1 MMMLA
6 RLNKCNYTTR
16 RAKMAFFFP
25 VIFFFVIQ
33 CQAEQGFKNIKNFT
47 SLDYD
52 LLSQNWCITMD
63 SRGIIYAANQGGV
76 LEYDGVSWQTI
87 DVPHHE
93 VRALAVGPDG
103 KIYIGG
109 VNEIGFL
116 EPDQNGKLHYVSLL
130 NHLEEN
136 QRDFS
141 NVYQLA
147 ASKQGVFFRTS
158 NKLFRRHNGHLT
170 VWQPRDPQ
178 ASFMA
183 VFSWKDVCYVQE
195 KGVGLLRVKGDSL
208 LPVPGN
214 PVFTGDRICTAV
226 PYDDQYLLLGTRG
239 SEFYLY
245 NGTTTVSF
253 PTEADDYLKQ
263 KQLYHGTRLAD
274 GNFVLATNSGGVVT
288 IDKNGRLRQIF
299 DKSSGLQDENVKY
312 VFQDCWGNLW
322 LGLMDGISR
331 IDYDSPLSFFD
342 ERSGLE
348 GMIISMTRHRGRFY
362 VGTARGLY
370 YQEPPAPGRPPLF
383 APVAGVPSNCH
394 CFLSSGDSLLA
405 GTSRGVFQVE
415 CIDTKANGDNDDYA
429 VRQVKGVSTDQVYV
443 LAASKTHA
451 DRVWVGTGSGLLFM
465 RRQHLRDTWLMEYR
479 CETVR
484 QEILSIAES
493 KNNPGILWL
502 GTRSNGVIKVKTG
515 NNPRRPEIQHFGIDR
530 GLPEGEILV
539 AESAGSLRFATSK
552 GLFRLDKNG
561 RTFVPDPLLGDEFAG
576 RQRNV
581 FRLEEDQNKYIWFH
595 SNRENFYAVPE
606 TDGTF
611 TVDGTPFSRIP
622 RVQVHTIYPDGPF
635 TWFATSKQLI
645 CYYALAKK
653 NYKTPFPVL
662 IRKVTVK
669 GRPPFYDC
677 AGCGGSTPR
686 LPVLD
691 YKDRH
696 LDVEVAA
703 PFYEDET
710 KTHYRYFI
718 EGYDGGWSDWTTTA
732 SRNCPDMDSGY
743 HTLRVQAR
751 NVYGTP
757 GSETLLSF
765 RILPPWYLT
774 WWAFLLYA
782 AAALFIVYLVVILR
796 SRRLLL
802 EKQKLEHIVEE
813 RTRQVNQTNY
823 QLRQKTMQ
831 LQEQSEKLKEMD
843 KIKSRFFANVSHE
856 FRTPLT
862 LIMGPLE
869 QIRSEFRQLRHGS
882 KKEKHTTETGGNN
895 KLEKQIDMVDRNA
908 RRLLGLINQLLDLS
922 KLESGKMK
930 LQAME
935 INLVTF
941 LKGVMEPFQL
951 AAARNR
957 IDIAFLSSGD
967 SLFLYFDPEK
977 LEKVMANLL
986 FNAIKFT
993 PPGGKITVSVTLAP
1007 DSVNENPVS
1016 PGPGDYVRI
1025 SVKDTGIGIS
1035 GNQLPHIFER
1045 FYQAETTV
1053 EHRRKGSGIGLA
1065 LVKELVELHHGQIN
1079 INSSKGENSGTEFTI
1094 LLPRG
1099 KEHLSTGEL
1108 AAGEESELYRNCLH
1122 ETRETLFL
1130 PPEDIEPVENPG
1142 ISPQAGNHRD
1152 MEPDQWQKD
1161 LEEPVNPKDRENR
1174 ENGASRENEKNIILV
1189 VEDNADFRYY
1199 IRTRLEPGYTVV
1211 EAGDGREGFEKA
1223 AAIIPDLII
1232 SDIMMPEMDG
1242 YELCREI
1249 KGHVNTSHIPVVLL
1263 TAKAAEANILHG
1275 LETGADDY
1283 ITKPFNSK
1291 LLCAR
1296 IRNLIDLRRQMQ
1308 LNINRE
1314 MILQPSRLGISKID
1328 REFLEDLQ
1336 KAIRRNISEP
1346 ELNVENLSKQ
1356 LYMSRTT
1363 LYRKIQALSG
1373 ESPTDFI
1380 RSYRLKRAAQLLKA
1394 NFGSVTEVA
1403 FEVGF
1408 TSRAYFTKCFKEKF
1422 HQLPSEYLSRES
1434 STS

>member
-1 MMMLA
+1 MRMFERMNI
-6 RLNKCNYTTR
+6 RTHITR
-16 RAKMAFFFP
+16 QAKVALFFLL
-25 VIFFFVIQ
+25 IFFFVLQ
-33 CQAEQGFKNIKNFT
+33 CQAEQGFKNIENFT
-47 SLDYD
+47 SLDYK
-52 LLSQNWCITMD
+52 LHSQNWCITQD
-63 SRGIIYAANQGGV
+63 ARGIIYAANQGGI
-76 LEYDGVSWQTI
+76 LEYDGLSWQTI
-87 DVPHHE
+87 KVPHNM
-93 VRALAVGPDG
+93 VRALAVGPEG

-116 EPDQNGKLHYVSLL
+116 EPDQNGQLHYVSLI

-136 QRDFS
+136 QHNFS
-141 NVYQLA
+141 DVYQLA
-147 ASKQGVFFRTS
+147 ALNQGTFFRAS
-158 NKLFRRHNGHLT
+158 KKLFRWYNGHLT
-170 VWQPRDPQ
+170 VWEPRHPQ
-178 ASFMA
+178 AIFMA
-183 VFSWKDVCYVQE
+183 VFSWKDACYVQE
-195 KGVGLLRVKGDSL
+195 KGVGLMQVKGDVL
-208 LPVPGN
+208 KPVPGN
-214 PVFTGDRICTAV
+214 QVFTRDKICTAV
-226 PYDDQYLLLGTRG
+226 PYDDQYLLLGTRAA
-239 SEFYLY
+239 EFYLY
-245 NGTTTVSF
+245 DGTTTVSF
-253 PTEADDYLKQ
+253 PMEADDYLNK
-263 KQLYHGTRLAD
+263 KELYHGTRLAD
-274 GNFVLATNSGGVVT
+274 GNFALATLRGGVVI
-288 IDKNGRLRQIF
+288 IDTNGRLKQIF
-299 DKSSGLQDENVKY
+299 DKSSGLQDVNVKY
-312 VFQDCWGNLW
+312 VFRDCWGNLW

-342 ERSGLE
+342 ERAGLE
-348 GMIISMTRHRGRFY
+348 GVIWSMTRHQGRFY

-370 YQEPPAPGRPPLF
+370 YLKTPTPGRPSLF
-383 APVAGVPSNCH
+383 GLIAGIPSSCQ
-394 CFLSSGDSLLA
+394 CLLSIGDSLLA
-405 GTSRGVFQVE
+405 GTSRGLFQVE
-415 CIDTKANGDNDDYA
+415 PINSEDYA
-429 VRQVKGVSTDQVYV
+429 CRLIKGVSTYQVLV
-443 LAASKTHA
+443 LEASKTLPH
-451 DRVWVGTGSGLLFM
+451 RVWVGTSSGLLLIQ
-465 RRQHLRDTWLMEYR
+465 RQGQQDSWRMECQ

-484 QEILSIAES
+484 QGILSIAES
-493 KNNPGILWL
+493 KNNPRILWL
-502 GTRSNGVIKVKTG
+502 GTRLNGTIKVKPG
-515 NNPRRPEIQHFGIDR
+515 NNPCQPEIQRFGIDR
-530 GLPEGEILV
+530 GLPRGEIYV
-539 AESAGSLRFATSK
+539 AEAAGKVRFATST
-552 GLFRLDKNG
+552 GLFRFDK
-561 RTFVPDPLLGDEFAG
+561 TTQAFVPDLLLGNEFAG
-576 RQRNV
+576 QQRNI
-581 FRLEEDQNKYIWFH
+581 FRLVEDQNKHIWFH
-595 SNRENFYAVPE
+595 SSRENFHAVPKSDE
-606 TDGTF
+606 TF
-611 TVDGTPFSRIP
+611 TVDGIPFSRIP
-622 RVQVHTIYPDGPF
+622 PIQVHTIYPDGSF

-645 CYYALAKK
+645 CYHALAEK

-686 LPVLD
+686 LPVLN

-710 KTHYRYFI
+710 KTQYRYFI
-718 EGYDGGWSDWTTTA
+718 EGYDDDWSDWTTTA
-732 SRNCPDMDSGY
+732 SRNCPDMDPGRHS
-743 HTLRVQAR
+743 LRVQAR
-751 NVYGTP
+751 NIYGTLS
-757 GSETLLSF
+757 SEAVLSF

-774 WWAFLLYA
+774 WWAFFFYA
-782 AAALFIVYLVVILR
+782 AAALFIVYLMVRWR

-813 RTRQVNQTNY
+813 RTRQVNQTNH

-843 KIKSRFFANVSHE
+843 KIKSRFFANISHE

-869 QIRSEFRQLRHGS
+869 QIRSEFRQLRRGS
-882 KKEKHTTETGGNN
+882 KKEKNTPETGENK
-895 KLEKQIDMVDRNA
+895 KLEKWIDMVDRNA

-935 INLVTF
+935 VNLVAF
-941 LKGVMEPFQL
+941 LKGIMEPFQL
-951 AAARNR
+951 AAARNGT
-957 IDIAFLSSGD
+957 DLVFFSSED

-977 LEKVMANLL
+977 LEKIMVNLL
-986 FNAIKFT
+986 SNAVKFT

-1007 DSVNENPVS
+1007 GSVNEN
-1016 PGPGDYVRI
+1016 YVCI
-1025 SVKDTGIGIS
+1025 SVKDNGVGIS
-1035 GNQLPHIFER
+1035 ENQLPHIFER

-1065 LVKELVELHHGQIN
+1065 LVKELVELHHGQVN
-1079 INSSKGENSGTEFTI
+1079 INSRKGENSGTEFI
-1094 LLPRG
+1094 LQLPRG
-1099 KEHLSTGEL
+1099 KRHLAAGEL
-1108 AAGEESELYRNCLH
+1108 AAGEESELYCNSLH
-1122 ETRETLFL
+1122 ETRETLL
-1130 PPEDIEPVENPG
+1130 LTPRDIKPVEAPG

-1152 MEPDQWQKD
+1152 MESDQWQED
-1161 LEEPVNPKDRENR
+1161 LEEQLDQGDRDNQG
-1174 ENGASRENEKNIILV
+1174 NGTSRENKKNIILV

-1199 IRTRLEPGYTVV
+1199 IRTRLEADYTVV
-1211 EAGDGREGFEKA
+1211 EAGDGREGVEKA

-1242 YELCREI
+1242 YELCREV
-1249 KGHVNTSHIPVVLL
+1249 KSHVNTSHIPVVLL
-1263 TAKAAEANILHG
+1263 TAKASEANILHG

-1346 ELNVENLSKQ
+1346 DLNVESLSKQ

-1434 STS
+1434 PES